1 MKQYCRYCAFCC
13 YGDEV
18 YCEKHN
24 KTMSE
29 ERAKRTNECKDF
41 AFNEIDVFNPEQTY
55 KERKPK
61 ENNEMSLFDFKG
73 E

>member
-13 YGDEV
+13 YGDAV
-18 YCEKHN
+18 YCDKHK

-29 ERAKRTNECKDF
+29 ERAKRTNKCKDF
-41 AFNEIDVFNPEQTY
+41 VLNEMDVFNPEQTY

-61 ENNEMSLFDFKG
+61 KNNEINLFDFK
-73 E
+73 EE